1 MTGFEIIVIILLLVI
16 CGLLWFNLRDKEDRL
31 TYLRSINE
39 YLRLIKEK
47 KWVIF
52 VINVNIHLRLYGDVN
67 ITIIKNGFLFV
78 TTVLKRSE
86 FLILDLLV
94 RLKISKEW

>member
-1 MTGFEIIVIILLLVI
+1 MSGFEITVIILLLVI
-16 CGLLWFNLRDKEDRL
+16 CGLLW
-31 TYLRSINE
+31 I
-39 YLRLIKEK
+39 LIKDNIIIVKTLFKILEK
-47 KWVIF
+47 RWVIF

-94 RLKISKEW
+94 RLKILKEW

>member
-1 MTGFEIIVIILLLVI
+1 MSGFEITVIILLLVI
-16 CGLLWFNLRDKEDRL
+16 CGLLW
-31 TYLRSINE
+31 I
-39 YLRLIKEK
+39 LIKDNIIIVKTLFKILEK
-47 KWVIF
+47 RWVIF

-94 RLKISKEW
+94 RLKMSKEW